1 MTKRFQNM
9 ADLRVCIKDDAFR
22 YGASS
27 WLQRMKLYLTI
38 IGFRYSVWMRID
50 CFLRE
55 RKWCLPLHVLAFLRL
70 QHVDHNSGIQI
81 PAATQI
87 GNGFYIGHHGTIVV
101 NGGTVIGRNV
111 NISQGVTLGQAN
123 RGEHKGVPTIGDNV
137 YISPGAKIIG
147 AVKVGNNVAIGANAV
162 VTHDVPDNACVAGV
176 PARIISMDGSE
187 GYVNRKV

>member
-1 MTKRFQNM
+1 MTNRFKNIT
-9 ADLRVCIKDDAFR
+9 DLRVCIKQDAFR
-22 YGASS
+22 YGASPC
-27 WLQRMKLYLTI
+27 LQRVKLYLTV

-55 RKWCLPLHVLAFLRL
+55 RRWCLPLHILAFLRL
-70 QHVDHNSGIQI
+70 QHIDHNSGIQI

-101 NGGTVIGRNV
+101 NGGAVIGRNV

-137 YISPGAKIIG
+137 YIVG

-176 PARIISMDGSE
+176 PARIISMDGSV